1 MMSED
6 AGANIA
12 PLRLADEMRGIRHVF
27 VRDLMLLCRIGV
39 HDHEKVGGQ
48 RVRINIDLEVVDRR
62 DHDDRLDNVV
72 CYERVTERIREIVGA
87 GHVNLAE
94 TLAERIAAMALEDG
108 RVLAAHV
115 RIEKLDALPD
125 AGSVGVEIER
135 RRRC

>member
-1 MMSED
+1 MSEKE
-6 AGANIA
+6 ARASVA
-12 PLRLADEMRGIRHVF
+12 PLRLADEVRGIRHVF

-39 HDHEKVGGQ
+39 HDHERVGGQ
-48 RVRINIDLEVVDRR
+48 RVRINVDLEVVDRR
-62 DHDDRLDNVV
+62 DHGDCLNNVV
-72 CYERVTERIREIVGA
+72 CYERISERIREIVAA

-115 RIEKLDALPD
+115 RVEKLDALAD

-135 RRRC
+135 RRGR